1 MRRERR
7 RFMRNLDQPSS
18 LCSSIDFFPY
28 SHEVI
33 IKLDFIY
40 IYMYDRV
47 VGPVV
52 MGITINVCL
61 VNCNR

>member
-18 LCSSIDFFPY
+18 LCSSIDFIPY

-40 IYMYDRV
+40 DRV
-47 VGPVV
+47 VGLVV
-52 MGITINVCL
+52 MGITIKICL
-61 VNCNR
+61 VDCNR